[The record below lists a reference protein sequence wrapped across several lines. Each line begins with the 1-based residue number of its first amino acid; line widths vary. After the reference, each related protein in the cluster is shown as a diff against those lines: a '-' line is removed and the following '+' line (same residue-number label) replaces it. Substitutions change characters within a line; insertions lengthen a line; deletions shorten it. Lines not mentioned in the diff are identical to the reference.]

1 MPIRLEASRLLRP
14 LWGASP
20 ATGPVAGAM
29 ARWMARGVALI
40 VFTGLG
46 VTAWTVLAMQR
57 SAQQQAAGQFE
68 GHVSRLEREII
79 TRIERAEYGLRGMRS
94 AMIAQPR
101 MQRSQFE
108 AVVGSRDLWVEFR
121 GVRGFG
127 FIERVER
134 PDLDRFIA
142 ARRAEGSPDFQ
153 VRTAGDAPDL
163 FVIRYIEP
171 LATNRQALGF
181 DLGSDPHRREAL
193 ATAAAQGAATLTPR
207 VTLVQ
212 DERRGAG
219 LVYVLPLHENNAD
232 GSTERGR
239 LIGFV
244 HAPIVAAEI
253 LGDLQSFVEF
263 LLDIRLYEGR
273 AAEGRPIYDTQ
284 RAIDPHEVARPDDS
298 FSHRLFT
305 AERQFSIGGRLFT
318 LQAAS
323 KPALEAP
330 LVSLARPSVVVAAIG
345 TLLTAM
351 LALAAYLLM
360 RGRARAL
367 GLAQRITA
375 DLEKTSSDLAF
386 SNQRLQ
392 AVLDNLPCGLS
403 VFDRDLQPVAH
414 NALLLRLLGVADA
427 QPLPALDFLPGGD
440 EGPAGADGTLSLDR
454 QLLQRPHRFERTL
467 DDGTHLEIHAGPMPD
482 GGFVMTYV
490 DITSR
495 RQAEDALRQ
504 SESLIR
510 LVADNIPGRIVYW
523 DPEGQCRFA
532 NREFLTDHGLQAQ
545 DLLGRHWHTVYGNA
559 DPLRAERIARTLAGE
574 RLIFEKEEV
583 DAQGRRQMRLV
594 HYVPQVEAGTVR
606 GFFALGLDIT
616 ELRTA
621 RDDALRASE
630 AKSRFVAN
638 MSHELRTPMNAVLGM
653 LQLMQL
659 TPLTSQQQDYAAKA
673 EGAAKALLS
682 VLNDILDFSK
692 VEAGKMTLD
701 PREFELDQLLR
712 DLSVIF
718 ASSLGTKPV
727 EFIFDLDPRVPARLV
742 ADDMRLRQVLINLG
756 GNAIKFTGQ
765 GEVVLRMAEAG
776 RQAGSVTLAISVT
789 DTGIGIPA
797 QSLQRLFQ
805 DFGQAEA
812 STTRRF
818 GGTGLGLAICRKLVA
833 LMGGELSVTSQEGLG
848 SCFSFQIQVP
858 WIEEGAPI
866 PAPLRVLVADG
877 CERTGQLHA
886 DMGRNLGWEVVR
898 AHTGDRAL
906 AAATGPHRF
915 DAVLVDWMMDS
926 DVPLA
931 IARQLGEALDGRGT
945 ALVVLGTGEINE
957 LMAQLE
963 PSRQRHISAC
973 LARPVTARMLAQA
986 VAEGRQRPAPA
997 AAGNPG
1003 GPALQGLRL
1012 LVAEDNENNQLVARE
1027 LLESQGAQVVIA
1039 DDGVEAVRLMRE
1051 DGAFDAILMDWQ
1063 MPRMD
1068 GLQAC
1073 AQIRAMGRFDAL
1085 PVIAMTANA
1094 MDSDRATCLAA
1105 GMDDHVAKPFVLAKL
1120 VETLLLHTRGIQ
1132 PASAPGEP
1140 RSGEGPASPV
1150 EAGGPELLDR
1160 AGAIE
1165 QLGGS
1170 MELYEQLLPL
1180 FRSDLE
1186 STLQAVAQ
1194 AAAGQGDAQQ
1204 ARRQAHT
1211 LKGTAGTLGAHYLAD
1226 IARQAEAALDAG
1238 NPQAMAEA
1246 ALTLRLAADRTL
1258 EALDA

>member
-1 MPIRLEASRLLRP
+1 MSQTPE
-14 LWGASP
+14 GAL
-20 ATGPVAGAM
+20 
-29 ARWMARGVALI
+29 ARWMAWVVALI
-40 VFTGLG
+40 VVAGLG
-46 VTAWTVLAMQR
+46 VTTWAAMVMQG
-57 SAQQQAAGQFE
+57 SAQAQVSGQFE

-94 AMIAQPR
+94 ALIAQPR
-101 MQRSQFE
+101 MDRARFE
-108 AVVGSRDLWVEFR
+108 AVVGSRDMWMEFR

-134 PDLDRFIA
+134 ADLARFIES
-142 ARRAEGSPDFQ
+142 RRRENSPDFT
-153 VRTAGDAPDL
+153 VRTAGDEPDL
-163 FVIRYIEP
+163 YVIRYIEP

-181 DLGSDPHRREAL
+181 DLGADPQRREAL
-193 ATAAAQGAATLTPR
+193 ATSAARGEATLTR
-207 VTLVQ
+207 RLTLVQ

-219 LVYVLPLHENNAD
+219 LVYLLPVYENNTD
-232 GSTERGR
+232 GAPERGR
-239 LIGFV
+239 LLGYV
-244 HAPIVAAEI
+244 HAPIVVAEI

-273 AAEGRPIYDTQ
+273 PSEGRAIYDTQ
-284 RAIDPHEVARPDDS
+284 LAIDPHEVARPDDS
-298 FSHRLFT
+298 FDDRLFT

-318 LQAAS
+318 LQVAS
-323 KPALEAP
+323 KTAFEAP
-330 LVSLARPSVVVAAIG
+330 LVGLGRPALVVAAGG
-345 TLLTAM
+345 TLLTAL
-351 LALAAYLLM
+351 LALAAYLLL

-375 DLEKTSSDLAF
+375 DLEQTSSALAF

-414 NALLLRLLGVADA
+414 NALLRRLLGVSDT
-427 QPLPALDFLPGGD
+427 QPLPALDFLRESG
-440 EGPAGADGTLSLDR
+440 EAGPAAEEGASPAPGL
-454 QLLQRPHRFERTL
+454 LLQRPHRFERTL

-523 DPEGQCRFA
+523 DPEGRCRFA
-532 NREFLTDHGLQAQ
+532 NREFLADHGLQAQ
-545 DLLGRHWHTVYGNA
+545 ELLGRHWQSVYGNA
-559 DPLRAERIARTLAGE
+559 DPVRAERIARALAGE
-574 RLIFEKEEV
+574 RLTFEKDEV
-583 DAQGRRQMRLV
+583 DAHGRQQMRMV
-594 HYVPQVEAGTVR
+594 HYVPQVEAGEVR
-606 GFFALGLDIT
+606 GFFALGLDVT
-616 ELRTA
+616 ELRSA

-659 TPLTSQQQDYAAKA
+659 TPLTPQQQDYAAKA

-701 PREFELDQLLR
+701 PRAFELDLLLR

-718 ASSLGTKPV
+718 ASSLGSKPV
-727 EFIFDLDPRVPARLV
+727 EFLFDLDPRVPARLV

-756 GNAIKFTGQ
+756 GNAIKFTGH
-765 GEVVLRMAEAG
+765 GEVVLRIALVE
-776 RQAGSVTLAISVT
+776 RQDTCVTLSFSVT

-797 QSLQRLFQ
+797 HSLQRLFQ

-833 LMGGELSVTSQEGLG
+833 LMGGELSVTSEEGRG
-848 SCFSFQIQVP
+848 SCFSFQLTVP
-858 WIEEGAPI
+858 CAADEPGRGAPDA
-866 PAPLRVLVADG
+866 APLHVLVADAAD
-877 CERTGQLHA
+877 RTGDLHTA
-886 DMGRNLGWEVVR
+886 MVRDLGWHASR
-898 AHTGDRAL
+898 ARTGDEAL
-906 AAATGPHRF
+906 AAAAGPQRF
-915 DAVLVDWMMDS
+915 DAVLVDWMMDR
-926 DVPLA
+926 DVPLEV
-931 IARQLGEALDGRGT
+931 ARQLGDTLDGQGT
-945 ALVVLGTGEINE
+945 AIVVLGTGEINE

-963 PSRQRHISAC
+963 PARQRHIAAC

-986 VAEGRQRPAPA
+986 VAEGHQRPAQAQA
-997 AAGNPG
+997 AAA

-1027 LLESQGAQVVIA
+1027 LLGSQGAQVVIA
-1039 DDGVEAVRLMRE
+1039 EDGVEAVRLMRE

-1085 PVIAMTANA
+1085 PIIAMTANA
-1094 MDSDRATCLAA
+1094 MESDRATCLAA
-1105 GMDDHVAKPFVLAKL
+1105 GMDDHVAKPFVLARL
-1120 VETLLLHTRGIQ
+1120 VETLLQHTRGT
-1132 PASAPGEP
+1132 PAPAVPAPARGVAAPSAAADTPAASAP
-1140 RSGEGPASPV
+1140 
-1150 EAGGPELLDR
+1150 PELLDR

-1170 MELYEQLLPL
+1170 LELYEQLLPL
-1180 FRSDLE
+1180 FRADLE

-1194 AAAGQGDAQQ
+1194 AAAGQGDAEQ

-1211 LKGTAGTLGAHYLAD
+1211 LKGTAGTLGAHYLAS
-1226 IARQAEAALDAG
+1226 IARQAEAALGAG
-1238 NPQAMAEA
+1238 NPQAMAQA
-1246 ALTLRLAADRTL
+1246 AQTLRQAADRTL
-1258 EALDA
+1258 EALDP